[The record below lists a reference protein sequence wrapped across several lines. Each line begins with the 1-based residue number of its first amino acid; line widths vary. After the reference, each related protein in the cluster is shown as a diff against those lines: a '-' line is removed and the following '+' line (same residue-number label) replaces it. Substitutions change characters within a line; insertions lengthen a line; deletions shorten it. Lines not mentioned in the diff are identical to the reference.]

1 MLRLLQGDV
10 GTGKTAVALVAA
22 AVAAGSG
29 WQTALLAPTELLARQ
44 HAATA
49 QRLLAPLGIN
59 VELLVGSLTAAE
71 RRRVRAAAE
80 SGAASLLIGTHA
92 LFAEATQFSALGLVV
107 VDEQHR
113 FGVEERSQLT
123 AKGEGE
129 PHLLLMTATPIPRTI
144 AQLLYADV
152 ASSELRALPAGRHP
166 IRTAIRRSSD
176 LEKLWT
182 FVGAEAAA
190 GRGTFVVVPRIGD
203 EDPGEE
209 PIGELLGEALER
221 SGEAGVEEEAKQLAA
236 ALPKLRIGVVHG
248 RQRADLRAQNM
259 AAFALGGL
267 DVLVGTTV
275 VEVGVDV
282 PRASVMVVLSA
293 DRFGLATLHQLRG
306 RVGRGGSEGWCVLVS
321 DSEDE
326 VAAARLQAIEST
338 RDGFILAERDVE
350 LRGEGDVLG
359 TEQSGLPPLRIA
371 ALSRADDRALAV
383 LARGDAE
390 ELLDSIGRPRAAA
403 RPLVESYL
411 RGWPTD
417 ILVGTK

>member
-1 MLRLLQGDV
+1 
-10 GTGKTAVALVAA
+10 
-22 AVAAGSG
+22 
-29 WQTALLAPTELLARQ
+29 
-44 HAATA
+44 
-49 QRLLAPLGIN
+49 
-59 VELLVGSLTAAE
+59 
-71 RRRVRAAAE
+71 
-80 SGAASLLIGTHA
+80 
-92 LFAEATQFSALGLVV
+92 
-107 VDEQHR
+107 
-113 FGVEERSQLT
+113 
-123 AKGEGE
+123 
-129 PHLLLMTATPIPRTI
+129 
-144 AQLLYADV
+144 
-152 ASSELRALPAGRHP
+152 
-166 IRTAIRRSSD
+166 
-176 LEKLWT
+176 LWA

-209 PIGELLGEALER
+209 PVGEIVGEALER
-221 SGEAGVEEEAKQLAA
+221 AGEAGVEEEAKHISA

-248 RQRADLRAQNM
+248 RQLAELRAQNM
-259 AAFALGGL
+259 AAFSAGDL

-326 VAAARLQAIEST
+326 VAMARLQAIEST
-338 RDGFILAERDVE
+338 RDGFLLAERDVE

-371 ALSRADDRALAV
+371 ALARAEDRKLAV
-383 LARGDAE
+383 LARADAE
-390 ELLDSIGRPRAAA
+390 ELLDTVGRPRAVA
-403 RPLVESYL
+403 RPLVASYL

-417 ILVGTK
+417 ILIATK

>member
-1 MLRLLQGDV
+1 M
-10 GTGKTAVALVAA
+10 
-22 AVAAGSG
+22 
-29 WQTALLAPTELLARQ
+29 
-44 HAATA
+44 
-49 QRLLAPLGIN
+49 
-59 VELLVGSLTAAE
+59 
-71 RRRVRAAAE
+71 
-80 SGAASLLIGTHA
+80 
-92 LFAEATQFSALGLVV
+92 
-107 VDEQHR
+107 
-113 FGVEERSQLT
+113 
-123 AKGEGE
+123 
-129 PHLLLMTATPIPRTI
+129 
-144 AQLLYADV
+144 
-152 ASSELRALPAGRHP
+152 
-166 IRTAIRRSSD
+166 
-176 LEKLWT
+176 
-182 FVGAEAAA
+182 
-190 GRGTFVVVPRIGD
+190 VVPRIGD

-359 TEQSGLPPLRIA
+359 TEQSGLPPPGLQRSHALTTAHSPFLRVVTRK
-371 ALSRADDRALAV
+371 SSSTALA
-383 LARGDAE
+383 APER
-390 ELLDSIGRPRAAA
+390 LLDHSSSHISAAGRLTSWSA
-403 RPLVESYL
+403 RSEAHVRIS
-411 RGWPTD
+411 R
-417 ILVGTK
+417 